1 MPRKS
6 DFQHLVCSFCGKPQS
21 GVNKM
26 IAGPSVYICDECIR
40 TCKTI
45 VEKKLNEDRDILDSI
60 ARPAEI
66 RNKLDAYVIGQDRA
80 KKILSVAVYNHYKRL
95 AAGIDAKTRL
105 IEKSNILLL
114 GPTGTGKTLLARSL
128 AKQLQVPFTIA
139 DATTLTEAGYVGED
153 IENIITYLLQ
163 NADYDMEQAKQGIV
177 YIDEI
182 DKIARR
188 TDSHS
193 GRDVSGEGVQQ
204 GLLKMLEGTRLNLAP
219 KGGRRHP
226 QQEFL
231 SMDTSSVLFICGG
244 TFSGLEKIIKNRL
257 GSKTIGFGARP
268 AGRDEHSPVSV
279 LSLAQP
285 EDFLKFGFIPEFIGR
300 LPIIAPLHELNAEAL
315 IRILKEPRDAL
326 TRQYQKLF
334 ALEGV
339 SLSFTDDALSTLA
352 AEAIK
357 RKSGARGLRAIL
369 EACML
374 DIMFDLPD
382 LKNAT
387 ECVIHREVILR
398 KASPDIIFRPAEK
411 KA

>member
-1 MPRKS
+1 MPRES
-6 DFQHLVCSFCGKPQS
+6 DLQHLVCSFCGKPQS
-21 GVNKM
+21 AVSKM
-26 IAGPSVYICDECIR
+26 IAGPSVYICDDCIR
-40 TCKTI
+40 TCKHI
-45 VEKKLNEDRDILDSI
+45 VEKKLNADRGFLKAI

-66 RNKLDAYVIGQDRA
+66 RAKLDAFAIGQDRA

-95 AAGIDAKTRL
+95 AAEAHSKADI

-114 GPTGTGKTLLARSL
+114 GPTGTGKTLLARTL
-128 AKQLQVPFTIA
+128 AKQLKVPFTIA

-163 NADYDMEQAKQGIV
+163 NADYDMERAKQGIV

-204 GLLKMLEGTRLNLAP
+204 GLLKILEGTRLNLSQKA
-219 KGGRRHP
+219 GRRHP

-231 SMDTSSVLFICGG
+231 SMDTRGILFICGG
-244 TFSGLEKIIKNRL
+244 TFSGLEKIIKNRM
-257 GSKTIGFGARP
+257 GAKTIGFGARLP
-268 AGRDEHSPVSV
+268 RRDEHCSPSL

-300 LPIIAPLHELNAEAL
+300 LPIIAPLHDLNEKAL
-315 IRILKEPRDAL
+315 IRILQEPRDAL
-326 TRQYQKLF
+326 TKQYQKLF
-334 ALEGV
+334 AIEGV
-339 SLSFTDDALSTLA
+339 SLSFTNEALSTLA
-352 AEAIK
+352 AEAMK
-357 RKSGARGLRAIL
+357 RNSGARGLRAIM

-382 LKNAT
+382 LKNAA
-387 ECVIHREVILR
+387 ECIINHEVILK
-398 KASPDIIFRPAEK
+398 KASPEIIFRPEEK